1 MATRPVED
9 QDRRRSRGVPLSDRE
24 VAAIAVARGEIP
36 LGQWGREAMLE
47 KLAREGID
55 VADEARR
62 SAPRRRNYSQRA
74 VKETGQ

>member
-24 VAAIAVARGEIP
+24 VAAIAAARGEIP

-55 VADEARR
+55 VADDARR
-62 SAPRRRNYSQRA
+62 SAPRRRNYKQRA
-74 VKETGQ
+74 AEGQ